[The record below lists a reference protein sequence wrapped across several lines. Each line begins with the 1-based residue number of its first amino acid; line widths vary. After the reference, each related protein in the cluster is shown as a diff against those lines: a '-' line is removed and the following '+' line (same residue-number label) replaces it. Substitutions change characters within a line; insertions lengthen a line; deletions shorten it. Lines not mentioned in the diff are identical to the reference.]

1 MGNSS
6 KETLTKLQIPQH
18 VVSILCTRISRTNFR
33 FPWREIPNLVGPVPS
48 ANYRHENQFGKSRKG
63 IENVEDLTS
72 PTRDDKLKAINHR
85 QKSLQNTIKW
95 NKQDRIEQNR
105 AVERGRELGTI
116 GGVEKKCHC
125 QLNAGDFVW
134 PLCATMWVINV
145 ICG

>member
-1 MGNSS
+1 MYQNEGGNFQGISAF
-6 KETLTKLQIPQH
+6 
-18 VVSILCTRISRTNFR
+18 SILHVHAYSLNEFPTNKEKCLI
-33 FPWREIPNLVGPVPS
+33 WLALCS
-48 ANYRHENQFGKSRKG
+48 ANYRHEIQLRKSRKR
-63 IENVEDLTS
+63 IEKARVLTS

-95 NKQDRIEQNR
+95 NKQDRTGLATWKGKEETKEN
-105 AVERGRELGTI
+105 VGKGD
-116 GGVEKKCHC
+116 EKKCHC